1 MSSNFERLQK
11 IINQAYDENFS
22 CLFHVEPRNLP
33 RSPYLWPRWSGPF
46 VEKNRRFGIREKH
59 VMNSL
64 QDHPASPGV
73 SKWGCANCSLYW
85 KAKELGESQQNKTPS
100 WSLRLYCLYHQSEKW
115 GRIRAIRM
123 VSTWQG
129 LRMLNEAF
137 FHWNPKLLGLGRQI
151 GQIDYGEFG
160 VFSAKLVSAPIL
172 I

>member
-1 MSSNFERLQK
+1 MKTNS
-11 IINQAYDENFS
+11 
-22 CLFHVEPRNLP
+22 
-33 RSPYLWPRWSGPF
+33 
-46 VEKNRRFGIREKH
+46 RFGIRKKH

-123 VSTWQG
+123 VSTLLLGTDYGCSMKPFFIEIQNFWAWVDKLGRLILGNFWYFRPNYQHPFWYNESLVHAFHHSTTIFLGFG
-129 LRMLNEAF
+129 LR
-137 FHWNPKLLGLGRQI
+137 
-151 GQIDYGEFG
+151 
-160 VFSAKLVSAPIL
+160 VSVVRAL
-172 I
+172 S